1 VHFIREFLKGDTME
15 VQVDAAFEPLL
26 ELEMEVAT
34 LAADWS
40 HCDQCAAYVARMVS
54 HDRHDPIR
62 HANLLSAAL
71 NELFEMSFH
80 TRENDGA
87 LTCRFYRSGPIERIE
102 LTFPCSAVQRNAYEA
117 IVERIGS
124 GQALANYLDVIT
136 DDSARAEH
144 AILLGL
150 AVNYDARIAL
160 PGRDAGTMTF
170 VVDLALERLLN

>member
-1 VHFIREFLKGDTME
+1 M
-15 VQVDAAFEPLL
+15 
-26 ELEMEVAT
+26 AT
-34 LAADWS
+34 LVADWA

-80 TRENDGA
+80 TRESGGA
-87 LTCRFYRSGPIERIE
+87 LTVRFYRNGSIERIE
-102 LTFPCSAVQRNAYEA
+102 LAFPCSAEQRNSYEA
-117 IVERIGS
+117 IIQRIRN

-136 DDSARAEH
+136 DDAARAEH

-150 AVNYDARIAL
+150 AVNYDADIEL
-160 PGRDAGTMTF
+160 SVRDKEITTF

>member
-1 VHFIREFLKGDTME
+1 MEE
-15 VQVDAAFEPLL
+15 VQVDAAFKPLL
-26 ELEMEVAT
+26 ELQMEMAT
-34 LAADWS
+34 LVADWS

-80 TRENDGA
+80 TRESDGA
-87 LTCRFYRSGPIERIE
+87 LTCRFYRNGPTERIE
-102 LTFPCSAVQRNAYEA
+102 LTFPCSAEQCNSYEA
-117 IVERIGS
+117 IVKRIGN
-124 GQALANYLDVIT
+124 GQALTNYLDVIT
-136 DDSARAEH
+136 DDAARAEH

-150 AVNYDARIAL
+150 AVNYDANIELSGQDR
-160 PGRDAGTMTF
+160 GMMTF

>member
-1 VHFIREFLKGDTME
+1 MQM
-15 VQVDAAFEPLL
+15 QVDTAFEPLL
-26 ELEMEVAT
+26 ELEMEMAT
-34 LAADWS
+34 LVADWA

-80 TRENDGA
+80 TRESGGA
-87 LTCRFYRSGPIERIE
+87 LTFRVYRNASIERIE
-102 LTFPCSAVQRNAYEA
+102 LTFPCSAEQRNSYEA
-117 IVERIGS
+117 IVKRIRN

-136 DDSARAEH
+136 DDAARAEH

-150 AVNYDARIAL
+150 AVNYDANIEL
-160 PGRDAGTMTF
+160 SVQDKGTTTF

>member
-1 VHFIREFLKGDTME
+1 MEE
-15 VQVDAAFEPLL
+15 VQVAAAFEPLL
-26 ELEMEVAT
+26 ELEMEMAT
-34 LAADWS
+34 LVADWS
-40 HCDQCAAYVARMVS
+40 HCDQCAAYVAHMVS

-87 LTCRFYRSGPIERIE
+87 LTCRFYRNGSTERIE
-102 LTFPCSAVQRNAYEA
+102 LTFPCSAEQCNSYEA

-124 GQALANYLDVIT
+124 GQALASYLDVIT
-136 DDSARAEH
+136 DDAAHAEH

-150 AVNYDARIAL
+150 AVNYDANIAL
-160 PGRDAGTMTF
+160 SGQDTGLMTF

>member
-1 VHFIREFLKGDTME
+1 MME
-15 VQVDAAFEPLL
+15 VQVDAAFKPLL
-26 ELEMEVAT
+26 ELEMEMAT
-34 LAADWS
+34 LVADWS

-80 TRENDGA
+80 TRESDGG
-87 LTCRFYRSGPIERIE
+87 LTCRFYRNGSTERIE
-102 LTFPCSAVQRNAYEA
+102 LTFPCSAEQRKSYET
-117 IVERIGS
+117 IVERIGD

-136 DDSARAEH
+136 DDAARAEH

-150 AVNYDARIAL
+150 AVNYDANIEL
-160 PGRDAGTMTF
+160 SGLGTGMMTF

>member
-1 VHFIREFLKGDTME
+1 MK

-26 ELEMEVAT
+26 ELEMEMAT
-34 LAADWS
+34 LVADWS

-80 TRENDGA
+80 TRESDGV
-87 LTCRFYRSGPIERIE
+87 LSCRFYRNGTIERIE
-102 LTFPCSAVQRNAYEA
+102 LSFPCTAEQRNSYET
-117 IVERIGS
+117 IVERIGN
-124 GQALANYLDVIT
+124 GQALANYLEVIT
-136 DDSARAEH
+136 DDAARVEH

-150 AVNYDARIAL
+150 AVNYDADIEL
-160 PGRDAGTMTF
+160 PDQDTGKMTF

>member
-1 VHFIREFLKGDTME
+1 ME
-15 VQVDAAFEPLL
+15 EVKVDAAFEPLL
-26 ELEMEVAT
+26 ELEMEMAT
-34 LAADWS
+34 LVADWS

-80 TRENDGA
+80 TRESDGA
-87 LTCRFYRSGPIERIE
+87 LTCRFYRNGSIERIE
-102 LTFPCSAVQRNAYEA
+102 LTFPCSAEQRNSYEA
-117 IVERIGS
+117 IAERIGN
-124 GQALANYLDVIT
+124 GQALAGYLDVIT
-136 DDSARAEH
+136 DDAARAEH

-150 AVNYDARIAL
+150 AVNYDANIEL
-160 PGRDAGTMTF
+160 SGRDRGVMTF

>member
-1 VHFIREFLKGDTME
+1 MEE

-26 ELEMEVAT
+26 ELEMEMAT
-34 LAADWS
+34 LVADWS
-40 HCDQCAAYVARMVS
+40 RCDQCAAYVARMVS

-62 HANLLSAAL
+62 HANLLSSAL

-80 TRENDGA
+80 TRESGGT
-87 LTCRFYRSGPIERIE
+87 LTCRFYRNGLIERIE
-102 LTFPCSAVQRNAYEA
+102 LTFPCSAEQRDSYQA
-117 IVERIGS
+117 IVERIGN

-136 DDSARAEH
+136 DDAARAEH

-150 AVNYDARIAL
+150 AVNYDADIGL
-160 PGRDAGTMTF
+160 SDQDTGVMTF

>member
-1 VHFIREFLKGDTME
+1 ME

-26 ELEMEVAT
+26 ELEMEMAT
-34 LAADWS
+34 LAADWL
-40 HCDQCAAYVARMVS
+40 HCDQCATYVARMVS

-80 TRENDGA
+80 TRECDGA
-87 LTCRFYRSGPIERIE
+87 LNCRFYRSGSIERIE
-102 LTFPCSAVQRNAYEA
+102 LTFPCSAEQRNSYEA
-117 IVERIGS
+117 IVERIGR

-136 DDSARAEH
+136 NDAVRAEH

-150 AVNYDARIAL
+150 AVNYDAGIEL
-160 PGRDAGTMTF
+160 SGQDAGRMTF

>member
-1 VHFIREFLKGDTME
+1 MEE
-15 VQVDAAFEPLL
+15 VQVAAAFEPLL
-26 ELEMEVAT
+26 ELEMEMAT
-34 LAADWS
+34 LVADWS

-80 TRENDGA
+80 TRESDGA
-87 LTCRFYRSGPIERIE
+87 LTCRFYRNGSTERIE
-102 LTFPCSAVQRNAYEA
+102 LTFPCSAEQCNSYQA

-124 GQALANYLDVIT
+124 GQALASYLDVIT
-136 DDSARAEH
+136 DDAAYAEH

-150 AVNYDARIAL
+150 AVNYDANIAL
-160 PGRDAGTMTF
+160 SGQDTGLMTF
-170 VVDLALERLLN
+170 VVDLTLERLLN

>member
-1 VHFIREFLKGDTME
+1 ME
-15 VQVDAAFEPLL
+15 VLVDAAFEPLL
-26 ELEMEVAT
+26 ELEMEMAT
-34 LAADWS
+34 LVADWS
-40 HCDQCAAYVARMVS
+40 HCDQSATYVARMVS

-80 TRENDGA
+80 TRESDGA
-87 LTCRFYRSGPIERIE
+87 LTCRFYRNGSTERIE
-102 LTFPCSAVQRNAYEA
+102 LTFPCSAEQRNSYET
-117 IVERIGS
+117 IVERIGN

-136 DDSARAEH
+136 DDAARAEH

-150 AVNYDARIAL
+150 AVNYDANIEL
-160 PGRDAGTMTF
+160 SGQDTGMMTF

>member
-1 VHFIREFLKGDTME
+1 M
-15 VQVDAAFEPLL
+15 QVDAAFEPLL
-26 ELEMEVAT
+26 ELEMEMGALV
-34 LAADWS
+34 ADWP
-40 HCDQCAAYVARMVS
+40 HCDQCAAYVACMVS

-80 TRENDGA
+80 TREYNGV

-102 LTFPCSAVQRNAYEA
+102 LTFPCSVEQRHSYEA
-117 IVERIGS
+117 IVARIEN

-136 DDSARAEH
+136 DDAARAEH

-150 AVNYDARIAL
+150 AVNYDARIEL
-160 PGRDAGTMTF
+160 SDQEAGMTTF

>member
-1 VHFIREFLKGDTME
+1 ME
-15 VQVDAAFEPLL
+15 VQVDAAFKPLL
-26 ELEMEVAT
+26 ELEMEMAT
-34 LAADWS
+34 LVADWS

-80 TRENDGA
+80 TRESDGG
-87 LTCRFYRSGPIERIE
+87 LTCRFYRNGSTERIE
-102 LTFPCSAVQRNAYEA
+102 LTFPCSAEQRKSYET
-117 IVERIGS
+117 IVERIGD

-136 DDSARAEH
+136 DDAARAEH

-150 AVNYDARIAL
+150 AVNYDANIEL
-160 PGRDAGTMTF
+160 SGLGTGMMTF

>member
-1 VHFIREFLKGDTME
+1 MEE

-26 ELEMEVAT
+26 ELELEMAT
-34 LAADWS
+34 LVADWS

-54 HDRHDPIR
+54 HDRLDPIR

-80 TRENDGA
+80 TRESDGA
-87 LTCRFYRSGPIERIE
+87 LTCRFYRNGLTERIE
-102 LTFPCSAVQRNAYEA
+102 LTFPCSAEQRDSYEA
-117 IVERIGS
+117 IVARIGN
-124 GQALANYLDVIT
+124 GQALANYLDAIT
-136 DDSARAEH
+136 DDAARAEH

-150 AVNYDARIAL
+150 AVNYDADIEL
-160 PGRDAGTMTF
+160 SGQNTGVMTF